1 MKRLLNLLKYL
12 LGIAPKWDECVHAS
26 CWDGTNAQKRMMNL
40 LSPFFTEDVF
50 KARVKWAE
58 KRGCDTLHL
67 FLVNKGDG
75 EGAGFRVT
83 DPATAKL
90 MEKRVKWARKRGLGI
105 VLWIL
110 ADDSKAWANEVFA
123 NPSATIDAARNLWPH
138 ASTVVLGLEMDE
150 YGAPQDWQ
158 RLKDALRR
166 RYSGKIGTHHKSGR
180 YGYAGLG
187 DIVFAQCEPPKPK
200 EPPEAGAARVKA
212 AVKTARALGKPVNFF
227 ELDRHPNRELA
238 EAALSAGAFGVG
250 NW

>member
-1 MKRLLNLLKYL
+1 MKRLLALLTYYL
-12 LGIAPKWDECVHAS
+12 CGTPRWSRCTKAS
-26 CWDGTNAQKRMMNL
+26 CWDGKNAQKRMMNI
-40 LSPFFTEDVF
+40 LSPFFPEDEF
-50 KARVKWAE
+50 RARVKWAE
-58 KRGCDTLHL
+58 ARGCDTLHL

-75 EGAGFRVT
+75 EGAGYRVT
-83 DPATAKL
+83 DPDTAKL
-90 MEKRVKWARKRGLGI
+90 MERRIVWARKRGLAV

-110 ADDSKAWANEVFA
+110 ADDSSAWAKEIFA

-166 RYSGKIGTHHKSGR
+166 RYSGRIGTHHKSGR

-212 AVKTARALGKPVNFF
+212 AVKAALAVGRPVNMF
-227 ELDRHPNRELA
+227 ELERHPARELA
-238 EAALSAGAFGVG
+238 QAALDAGAFGVG